1 MSFAGQGFVVVQ
13 PSEEPPGGLGGVA
26 HGQEQSGGVLGNLF
40 S

>member
-13 PSEEPPGGLGGVA
+13 PSEEPPGGLAGA
-26 HGQEQSGGVLGNLF
+26 AQGQQQGGVLGNLF